1 MDLRAAEDG
10 FSRAAGAGSSRS
22 GSFHLIQIVSRVC
35 IIIRSAL
42 FWGQPPVSVG
52 EYLAE
57 RKGDESRSADTNT
70 RRIALFFMCSKTQ
83 CFCGG
88 GGGFQRKHYPQNWSE
103 CSTVDLKFSSKYST
117 LFFYLLLGHPHCPWT
132 HNYAADISFPPSV
145 GHAPLHPQSF
155 TLKVQRLHS
164 RWEAA
169 VSVQAEVPITGSGLE
184 FSCAAPVTWYP
195 FMITWNHMDGE
206 DGREGAIRPGRQLL
220 SWLKAVAEVWL
231 TCPAS
236 AASPSAAT
244 LVTPKAGCGERHPSR
259 GQSLADRGAVVIVSP
274 EQLSHFAAPTEC
286 LTCFSASIGHISQG
300 EAGVVDTDGSDLH
313 AIDALNIGEWR
324 YLS

>member
-1 MDLRAAEDG
+1 M
-10 FSRAAGAGSSRS
+10 
-22 GSFHLIQIVSRVC
+22 
-35 IIIRSAL
+35 
-42 FWGQPPVSVG
+42 
-52 EYLAE
+52 
-57 RKGDESRSADTNT
+57 
-70 RRIALFFMCSKTQ
+70 
-83 CFCGG
+83 
-88 GGGFQRKHYPQNWSE
+88 
-103 CSTVDLKFSSKYST
+103 
-117 LFFYLLLGHPHCPWT
+117 LLCT
-132 HNYAADISFPPSV
+132 HNPSPWRFKDSIRV
-145 GHAPLHPQSF
+145 GRQRCRCRPRYQS
-155 TLKVQRLHS
+155 LG
-164 RWEAA
+164 
-169 VSVQAEVPITGSGLE
+169 AESLE
-184 FSCAAPVTWYP
+184 FSRAAPVTWYP

-236 AASPSAAT
+236 AASPRAAT
-244 LVTPKAGCGERHPSR
+244 LVTPKAGCHERHPSR

-313 AIDALNIGEWR
+313 AIDALNTGEWR

>member
-57 RKGDESRSADTNT
+57 RKGYESRSADTNT

-117 LFFYLLLGHPHCPWT
+117 LFFYLLLGSSTLPMNPQLCCT
-132 HNYAADISFPPSV
+132 HLIPTLCWSCSS
-145 GHAPLHPQSF
+145 APTILHPEGSKTPF
-155 TLKVQRLHS
+155 ALGGSGVGAGWGTNHWERSGVQPRCSCDLIPVHDHMEPHGWGGWE
-164 RWEAA
+164 RGGDQTREAA
-169 VSVQAEVPITGSGLE
+169 S
-184 FSCAAPVTWYP
+184 
-195 FMITWNHMDGE
+195 
-206 DGREGAIRPGRQLL
+206 
-220 SWLKAVAEVWL
+220 
-231 TCPAS
+231 
-236 AASPSAAT
+236 
-244 LVTPKAGCGERHPSR
+244 
-259 GQSLADRGAVVIVSP
+259 
-274 EQLSHFAAPTEC
+274 
-286 LTCFSASIGHISQG
+286 
-300 EAGVVDTDGSDLH
+300 
-313 AIDALNIGEWR
+313 
-324 YLS
+324 